1 MTPETNNHR
10 NQGEDLQDYPDS
22 ENGVLRSGFD
32 YNFKHGGDI
41 VKNAM
46 EWVGLPFIH
55 DEDDFLPDP
64 GLSIT
69 LMTSDLNVAALH
81 VKEVR
86 LKFHLDHLLQEL
98 ISAFKEI
105 NPIQDIVA
113 VA

>member
-1 MTPETNNHR
+1 MVFFAVVSIIT
-10 NQGEDLQDYPDS
+10 L
-22 ENGVLRSGFD
+22 
-32 YNFKHGGDI
+32 KHGEDI

-46 EWVGLPFIH
+46 EWAGLPFIH

-69 LMTSDLNVAALH
+69 LMTSDLNVTAPH

-86 LKFHLDHLLQEL
+86 LKFHRGHLFQEL